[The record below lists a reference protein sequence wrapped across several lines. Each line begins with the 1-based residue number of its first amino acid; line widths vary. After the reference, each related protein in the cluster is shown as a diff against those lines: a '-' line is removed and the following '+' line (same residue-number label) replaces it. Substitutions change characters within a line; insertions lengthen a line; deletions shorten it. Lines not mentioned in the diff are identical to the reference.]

1 MMMPDTTIGITNVE
15 RNAFLN
21 RIREVRPSARK
32 NATTLTRMTVTTEN
46 PIVKPYELRIAG
58 SENSTT

>member
-1 MMMPDTTIGITNVE
+1 MMMPDTTMGITKVE
-15 RNAFLN
+15 RRAFRK
-21 RIREVRPSARK
+21 RIREVRPRARK
-32 NATTLTRMTVTTEN
+32 NAMRLTRMTVTTEK